1 MVTGRPLLDSEDIM
15 KSIQFDVKVPQ
26 FLALKVFGSL
36 SKRAY
41 YSGPLSTVRMVDL
54 PEPSLPSTDWVK
66 IKVSRCGICT
76 SDISTIL
83 LRNSPAWTP
92 YTSFPAVPG
101 HEIGG
106 TIVEAGAGVENLH
119 AGDLVAVCPVLN
131 CATRGIEPACDACQK
146 GLSSCENFAEG
157 KLPPGQAIDLC
168 TSTLGGYSEY
178 IVAHKSQVFK
188 IPAGW
193 SAQDAALVEPFSI
206 ALEAVLSNLP
216 QQGEQVLVIGGGV
229 IGTMIVQ
236 AIRALDIPCEIT
248 VAVSSSF
255 TGELARKAGA
265 DHTISGKNILQQAS
279 QITGGR
285 CYTPLL
291 GPAAMMGG
299 FNRVYDCF
307 STSRSVSLAMRAAR
321 TGGVIS
327 LVGISG
333 QLKFDPTMMWLK
345 LISLK
350 GSLYYGLHEWEG
362 KRRHVFEIT
371 IDLVS
376 KGKVKFTDIVTH
388 TFRLD
393 EYRKMIKININ
404 KGRYGAIKTMFVY
417 D

>member
-1 MVTGRPLLDSEDIM
+1 M
-15 KSIQFDVKVPQ
+15 KAVQFDIKIPQ
-26 FLALKVFGSL
+26 YLALKVLGTVT
-36 SKRAY
+36 KRAY

-54 PEPSLPSTDWVK
+54 PEPSIPSPDWVK

-83 LRNSPAWTP
+83 LKNSPAWTP
-92 YTSFPAVPG
+92 YTSFPAAPG

-106 TIVEAGAGVENLH
+106 IIVEAGGGVENLR

-131 CATRGIEPACDACQK
+131 CATRGIEPVCDACRN

-157 KLPPGQAIDLC
+157 VLPPGQAVDLC

-178 IVAHKSQVFK
+178 IIAHKSQVFK
-188 IPAGW
+188 MPAGM

-206 ALEAVLSNLP
+206 ALETVLSNLP
-216 QQGEQVLVIGGGV
+216 QKGEQVLVIGGGV
-229 IGTMIVQ
+229 IGTLIVQ

-255 TGELARKAGA
+255 TRELARKAGA

-279 QITGGR
+279 QITGGK
-285 CYTPLL
+285 CYTPLM

-299 FNRVYDCF
+299 FNRVFDCF
-307 STSRSVSLAMRAAR
+307 STSSSVGSAMRLAR
-321 TGGVIS
+321 TGAVIS

-333 QLKFDPTMMWLK
+333 QLKFDPTMIWLK

-350 GSLYYGLHEWEG
+350 GSLYYGFHEWKG
-362 KRRHVFEIT
+362 KRRHVFEIA
-371 IDLVS
+371 IGLMS
-376 KGKVKFTDIVTH
+376 EGRVKLADMVTH

-393 EYRKMIKININ
+393 EYKKMMRVNIN

>member
-291 GPAAMMGG
+291 GPAAMVGG

-393 EYRKMIKININ
+393 EYKKMIKININ